1 MLYYMMHLTV
11 FNMSMYDNN
20 SKYKHDSEKVV
31 QVINK
36 NRVQWFTNL
45 YYFMNNISIVWIG
58 L

>member
-1 MLYYMMHLTV
+1 MLYYMMHLTI

-20 SKYKHDSEKVV
+20 SKYKHDSEK
-31 QVINK
+31 
-36 NRVQWFTNL
+36 VQWFTNL